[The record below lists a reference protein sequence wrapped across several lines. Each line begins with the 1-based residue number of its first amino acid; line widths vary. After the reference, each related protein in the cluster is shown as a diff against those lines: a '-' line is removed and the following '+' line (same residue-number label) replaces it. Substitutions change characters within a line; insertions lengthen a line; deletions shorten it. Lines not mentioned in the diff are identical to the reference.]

1 MTVELFCLSL
11 FALVIVANIL
21 IHQLTSMFDYGLKP
35 ILGSREDVKFVGI
48 TGRLERAILNSI
60 IAIALFA
67 PSVIILSIVGVSTTQ
82 TVIAAQVF
90 VAARI
95 VYSVSYALNIVLL
108 RSAGWTIGLI
118 CILGL
123 YYNVINIPI
132 V

>member
-1 MTVELFCLSL
+1 MTIELFCLSL

-21 IHQLTSMFDYGLKP
+21 IQQLTSMFDFGLKP

-60 IAIALFA
+60 IAITLFA
-67 PSVIILSIVGVSTTQ
+67 PSVIILRIVEVSTTQ

-90 VAARI
+90 VAARV
-95 VYSVSYALNIVLL
+95 VYSISYALHIVLL
-108 RSAGWTIGLI
+108 RSAGWTIGLV
-118 CILGL
+118 CILAL
-123 YYNVINIPI
+123 YYNVISIPI